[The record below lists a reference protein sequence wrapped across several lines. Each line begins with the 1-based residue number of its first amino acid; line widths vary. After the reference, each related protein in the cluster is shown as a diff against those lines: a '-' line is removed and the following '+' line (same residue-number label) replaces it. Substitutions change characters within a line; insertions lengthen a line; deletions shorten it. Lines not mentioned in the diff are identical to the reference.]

1 MAQED
6 RGHRSQVPS
15 MAPRHKNDATAR
27 RRARSSCPGP
37 LSESRVGPF
46 VMVIFGGTGD
56 LASRKLIPALYA
68 LEKDQSFSGSYAVLG
83 VGLPDHTDEEYR
95 DFAAAAVR
103 KRLPGVRRD
112 RAAAFSG
119 CFHHISGDLEDD
131 LVYQKLRARLAILA
145 PSDASGDANVIF
157 YLAVPPQLVPG
168 IVTRLDKF
176 GLGRALSRG
185 KLIVE
190 KPFGRDRASAE
201 ALNQRILAAFD
212 ETQVFRID
220 HYLAK
225 ETVQNILFFR
235 FGNALFEPVW
245 NARFID
251 HVQITVA
258 EDIGVEHR
266 GAFYESVGVIRDIV
280 QNHLM
285 QVLAVV
291 AMEPPAGLE
300 ADLVRDERNKVFRSL
315 RRMNARDARSQTVL
329 GQYGPGR
336 VDGRRV
342 RGYRDEPHV
351 SRTSQAATF
360 FAGRFFIDNW
370 RWAGVPFYLR
380 TGKRLPRRES
390 EIYIEF
396 KKLPLSLFGK
406 TCERMTPNGL
416 ALSIQPQERISLALT
431 VKYPGMG
438 NEPSL
443 APMVFDYA
451 RTFRVK
457 ERPVYERVLFDC
469 IRGDLTLFPRQDAV
483 ETTWALLDPVI
494 AYWESHPP
502 AHLPNYAA
510 GTWGP
515 KPAFGLMAQDGRTW
529 RFSNE

>member
-1 MAQED
+1 VK
-6 RGHRSQVPS
+6 RGREP
-15 MAPRHKNDATAR
+15 
-27 RRARSSCPGP
+27 CPCKP
-37 LSESRVGPF
+37 EYRVGPF
-46 VMVIFGGTGD
+46 VMVIFGGAGD
-56 LASRKLIPALYA
+56 LASRKLIPALYS

-83 VGLPDHTDEEYR
+83 VGLPPHSDEEFR

-103 KRLPGVRRD
+103 KRFPGVSRERT
-112 RAAAFSG
+112 AAFG
-119 CFHHISGDLEDD
+119 ACFQYLSGDVEDD
-131 LVYQKLRARLAILA
+131 LVYQKLRARLAVLA
-145 PSDASGDANVIF
+145 PSKASSEANVVF

-168 IVTRLDKF
+168 IVARLDKF
-176 GLGRALSRG
+176 GLGRALPRA

-190 KPFGRDRASAE
+190 KPFGRDLASAKT
-201 ALNQRILAAFD
+201 LNRRILAAFD
-212 ETQVFRID
+212 EEQVFRID

-235 FGNALFEPVW
+235 FGNSLFEPVW

-258 EDIGVEHR
+258 EEIGIEHR

-285 QVLAVV
+285 QVLAMV
-291 AMEPPAGLE
+291 AMEPPGAQE
-300 ADLVRDERNKVFRSL
+300 ADLVRDERHKVFRSL
-315 RRMNARDARSQTVL
+315 RHMSARDARAQTVL

-342 RGYRDEPHV
+342 RGYRDEPRV
-351 SRTSQAATF
+351 SRTSRVGTF

-390 EIYIEF
+390 EIYVEF
-396 KKLPLSLFGK
+396 KKLPLSLFGR
-406 TCERMTPNGL
+406 TCEQMEPNGL
-416 ALSIQPQERISLALT
+416 ALSIQPQERISLQLM
-431 VKYPGMG
+431 VKHPGMG
-438 NEPSL
+438 AEPSP

-451 RTFRVK
+451 RSFRVA

-483 ETTWALLDPVI
+483 ETTWAVLDPVI
-494 AYWESHPP
+494 SYWESHPP
-502 AHLPNYAA
+502 ARLPNYAA

-515 KPAFGLMAQDGRTW
+515 KPAFDLIAKDGRTW
-529 RFSNE
+529 RFSGE

>member
-1 MAQED
+1 MA
-6 RGHRSQVPS
+6 RAHRTDAMAREALPS
-15 MAPRHKNDATAR
+15 C
-27 RRARSSCPGP
+27 SGPGP
-37 LSESRVGPF
+37 EFRVGPF

-56 LASRKLIPALYA
+56 LASRKLIPALFA
-68 LEKDQSFSGSYAVLG
+68 LEKDQSFTGSHAVLG

-95 DFAAAAVR
+95 SFALAAVK
-103 KRLPGVRRD
+103 KRLPGVRPD
-112 RAAAFSG
+112 QAASFSR
-119 CFHHISGDLEDD
+119 CFHHLSGDLEDD
-131 LVYQKLRARLAILA
+131 LVYQKLRSRLAVLA
-145 PSDASGDANVIF
+145 PTKASGEANVIF
-157 YLAVPPQLVPG
+157 YLAVPPQLVPA
-168 IVTRLDKF
+168 IVARLDKF
-176 GLGRALSRG
+176 GLGRALPKA

-190 KPFGRDRASAE
+190 KPFGRNRVSAE
-201 ALNQRILAAFD
+201 TLNRRILAGFD
-212 ETQVFRID
+212 ERQVFRID

-235 FGNALFEPVW
+235 FGNTLFEPVW
-245 NARFID
+245 NSRFID

-285 QVLAVV
+285 QVLAMV
-291 AMEPPAGLE
+291 AMEPAAEIE

-315 RRMNARDARSQTVL
+315 RRMSASEARSQTVL

-336 VDGRRV
+336 VNGRRV

-351 SRTSQAATF
+351 SRTSRVATF

-416 ALSIQPQERISLALT
+416 ALSIQPQERISLALM

-438 NEPSL
+438 NEPSP
-443 APMVFDYA
+443 APMIFDYA
-451 RTFRVK
+451 RAFRVK

-483 ETTWALLDPVI
+483 EAAWAFVDPII
-494 AYWESHPP
+494 ACWESHPP
-502 AHLPNYAA
+502 ARLPNYAA

-515 KPAFGLMAQDGRTW
+515 MAAFDLMAQDGRTW
-529 RFSNE
+529 RFSSE

>member
-1 MAQED
+1 MARYQKTPLRPARPALRPCPD
-6 RGHRSQVPS
+6 RAGEV
-15 MAPRHKNDATAR
+15 
-27 RRARSSCPGP
+27 
-37 LSESRVGPF
+37 RVGPF
-46 VMVIFGGTGD
+46 IMVIFGGAGD
-56 LASRKLIPALYA
+56 LASRKLIPALFA
-68 LEKDQSFSGSYAVLG
+68 LHEDRSFSGTYAVLG
-83 VGLPDHTDEEYR
+83 VGLPAHSDGDYR
-95 DFAAAAVR
+95 GFVAAAVR
-103 KRLPGVRRD
+103 KSLPGARPERI
-112 RAAAFSG
+112 AAFARG
-119 CFHHISGDLEDD
+119 FHHLSGDLADED
-131 LVYQKLRARLAILA
+131 VYKRLRARLAALA
-145 PSDASGDANVIF
+145 PSGTAGDANIIF
-157 YLAVPPQLVPG
+157 YLAVPPRLVPG
-168 IVTRLDKF
+168 IVTLLDRF
-176 GLGRALSRG
+176 GLGRALPRA

-190 KPFGRDRASAE
+190 KPFGRDRATAE
-201 ALNQRILAAFD
+201 ALNRRILSAFD
-212 ETQVFRID
+212 EKQVFRID

-245 NARFID
+245 NTRFID

-258 EDIGVEHR
+258 EDIGIEHR

-300 ADLVRDERNKVFRSL
+300 PDLVRDERSKIFHSL
-315 RRMNARDARSQTVL
+315 RRMDGRDARRSTVL

-336 VDGRRV
+336 IGGRRV
-342 RGYRDEPHV
+342 RGYRAEPHV
-351 SRTSQAATF
+351 SPTSRVATF
-360 FAGRFFIDNW
+360 FAGRFTIDNW

-390 EIYIEF
+390 EIYVEF

-416 ALSIQPQERISLALT
+416 VLSIQPQERISLALT
-431 VKYPGMG
+431 VKHPGMG
-438 NEPSL
+438 SEPSP

-451 RTFRVK
+451 QSFRVR

-502 AHLPNYAA
+502 ARLPNYSA
-510 GTWGP
+510 GSWGP
-515 KPAFGLMAQDGRTW
+515 KEAFDLMAADGRTW
-529 RFSNE
+529 RFSGEQASR